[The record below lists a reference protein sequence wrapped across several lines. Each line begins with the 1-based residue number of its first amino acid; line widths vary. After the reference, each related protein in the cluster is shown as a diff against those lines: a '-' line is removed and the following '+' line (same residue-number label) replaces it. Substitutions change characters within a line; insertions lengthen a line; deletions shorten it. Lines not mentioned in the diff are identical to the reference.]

1 MSPSRPASS
10 RPASSRPA
18 SWVVLALVCSTG
30 AEGAVIPSLGSSGRV
45 APACASDAHVLSSHG
60 FFGSRVAVEEE
71 AATGAA
77 SHDHVL
83 REAFDVRRQLMQQ
96 SADLA
101 RKTADLT
108 RKTADW
114 MEVGP
119 MWRGKDGGRW
129 QTWTVLDGGSRHDQ
143 GSCQKSPD
151 LAVMATSW
159 SAPPTTMVFSGAF
172 VRST

>member
-1 MSPSRPASS
+1 MAAKMLHLCAFRAC
-10 RPASSRPA
+10 
-18 SWVVLALVCSTG
+18 VVLALVCSTC
-30 AEGAVIPSLGSSGRV
+30 AEGAVIPSLRSSGRV
-45 APACASDAHVLSSHG
+45 APVCASDAHVLSPHG

-96 SADLA
+96 SADLV

-114 MEVGP
+114 MEVGVVG
-119 MWRGKDGGRW
+119 MTR
-129 QTWTVLDGGSRHDQ
+129 Q
-143 GSCQKSPD
+143 G
-151 LAVMATSW
+151 LEVGVVG
-159 SAPPTTMVFSGAF
+159 MVGLSEWLWNRMEGFE
-172 VRST
+172 